1 MTTYRP
7 KLVENA
13 FVDFISERISPFHS
27 PLSPKV
33 QLVNRQWLTDDLIA
47 LQLRPNKNWLQ
58 RLRKVTQGTMA
69 WQPGQNLTLGVT
81 LGGIRHNR
89 SYSLVGTPMISALL
103 PATYS
108 DQQTVGK
115 SQDQKQQHKSLNTLD
130 TLTLVIR
137 PQGQISDY
145 LAHVAE
151 IGEVYD
157 CSLPQGNFT
166 LIGHEVSASQPLG
179 FVASGS
185 GITPMPGLIVEALQ
199 TGTDERPVTLL
210 YYHHQH
216 AFVEFWQ
223 HLSERYA
230 NFHYHLVNTQ
240 DADSYVAASRYIAL
254 PVLTATQLDTPE
266 CRIFACGSTSLLAGL
281 TAALGELE
289 HNQATATDELSVANT
304 ELSTST
310 IANLA
315 VENFDQVLA
324 PSAPTAGA
332 DSLADN
338 AAIAASSA
346 PPLNIHLRRRGRT
359 LPVLATSQSILQ
371 CAEAERIQLPHG
383 CRQGICNTCRC
394 DKISGVVKDIV
405 TGKIT
410 HGGQE
415 SIKPCISIALTD
427 VVLDA

>member
-33 QLVNRQWLTDDLIA
+33 QLVSRQWLTDDLIA

-58 RLRKVTQGTMA
+58 RLRKATQGSMA

-89 SYSLVGTPMISALL
+89 SSSLVGTPAISPLL

-108 DQQTVGK
+108 DQQTVGRR
-115 SQDQKQQHKSLNTLD
+115 QNQKQQHKSLNTLD

-166 LIGHEVSASQPLG
+166 LMSHEVSASQPLG

-185 GITPMPGLIVEALQ
+185 GITPMPGLIAEALQ
-199 TGTDERPVTLL
+199 TGTNKRPVTLL

-240 DADSYVAASRYIAL
+240 DTDSYVAASRYIAL

-281 TAALGELE
+281 TAALGELK

-394 DKISGVVKDIV
+394 DKISGVVKDIM

>member
-1 MTTYRP
+1 MTSYRP

-13 FVDFISERISPFHS
+13 FVDFISQRISPFHS

-33 QLVNRQWLTDDLIA
+33 QLMSRQWLTDDLIA

-58 RLRKVTQGTMA
+58 RLRKATQGSMA

-89 SYSLVGTPMISALL
+89 SYSLVGTSTICPLL
-103 PATYS
+103 PATYA
-108 DQQTVGK
+108 DQQSVGK
-115 SQDQKQQHKSLNTLD
+115 SQNKKQQQKLSNTID

-166 LIGHEVSASQPLG
+166 LAGQEVNASQPLG

-185 GITPMPGLIVEALQ
+185 GITPMPGLIIEALQ
-199 TGTDERPVTLL
+199 TGTNKRPVTLL

-216 AFVEFWQ
+216 AFAEFWQ

-240 DADSYVAASRYIAL
+240 DSDSYVAASRYIAL
-254 PVLTATQLDTPE
+254 PVLSATQLDTPE
-266 CRIFACGSTSLLAGL
+266 CRIFACGSTSMLAGL
-281 TAALGELE
+281 TEALGELE
-289 HNQATATDELSVANT
+289 HNQAAATDEVSVANT

-324 PSAPTAGA
+324 PSAPIAGA

-346 PPLNIHLRRRGRT
+346 PPLNIHLRRRGRI
-359 LPVLATSQSILQ
+359 LPVLAASQSILQ

>member
-33 QLVNRQWLTDDLIA
+33 QLVNRYWLTDDLVA
-47 LQLRPNKNWLQ
+47 LQLRPNKNWLKQ
-58 RLRKVTQGTMA
+58 LGRCAQGSVP

-89 SYSLVGTPMISALL
+89 SYSLVGTPDISLL
-103 PATYS
+103 APETYS
-108 DQQTVGK
+108 RLTPFAKPAANK
-115 SQDQKQQHKSLNTLD
+115 SRPPLEV
-130 TLTLVIR
+130 LTLVIR
-137 PQGQISDY
+137 PRGQISDY
-145 LAHVAE
+145 LAHDAE

-157 CSLPQGNFT
+157 CSLPQGSFT
-166 LIGHEVSASQPLG
+166 LAGQQVTADQPLG

-185 GITPMPGLIVEALQ
+185 GITPMPGLITDALQ
-199 TGTDERPVTLL
+199 SGTDERPVTLL

-216 AFVEFWQ
+216 AFIDFWQ
-223 HLSERYA
+223 HLSECYP
-230 NFHYHLVNTQ
+230 NFHCHLVNTN
-240 DADSYVAASRYIAL
+240 DSDSYIADSRYISLA
-254 PVLTATQLDTPE
+254 VLKETQLDTPE
-266 CRIFACGSTSLLAGL
+266 CHLFACGSTSLLAGL
-281 TAALGELE
+281 TESLGQLE
-289 HNQATATDELSVANT
+289 HNKIAAKQGEQPVANT

-315 VENFDQVLA
+315 VESFDQVLA
-324 PSAPTAGA
+324 PSRPIEGTE
-332 DSLADN
+332 SLPDN

-346 PPLNIHLRRRGRT
+346 PPLNIHLRRRGRV
-359 LPVLATSQSILQ
+359 LPVLTATQSILQ

-394 DKISGVVKDIV
+394 DKISGVVKDLV